1 MIPPRL
7 LTPLRRLLPPPVAGS
22 RAVMAPAAVAV
33 LAAVLFLAGPAAP
46 FAQTTPPSARR
57 GFIVEIIEPL
67 DDAIVMGSARIAAQ
81 VKTRSPG
88 EVLEVTFYV
97 DDEKLFVDREAP
109 YQTVHDFGPDPRS
122 VVIRAV
128 ATHVA
133 GYSVEDIVI
142 TRRLKLSYVV
152 EVRRVV
158 LTLTVVDG
166 NGTPVAGLTREDFRV
181 HEDGKKQEIME
192 FAVEQRPL
200 RIALILDTSGS
211 MRQELPQVQLAAA
224 GFLDVLLPPDRAMV
238 VDFDDQVMLLQDLT
252 DTREDLKDALMS
264 TFARGGTA
272 MYDAIHATLRRLA
285 KQDERKAVVLLSDG
299 GDTAS
304 VLDKDRALEATRT
317 GDVLIYAIGLGNA
330 DRSVLRTVAR
340 ESGGRAF
347 FADKAEEL
355 AGIYQRIAEELRNQ
369 YVITYSST
377 RPEYDGKW
385 REVKVTYTG
394 SGDYTVRTRPGYYA
408 VRTPLRPLE
417 AAVIT
422 PPAAPA
428 AETRPA
434 SSEDPDRQEDSRSPD
449 LPAPDPGPSPEG
461 PPAETGPADRPP
473 EPAQALPL
481 ADPSGE
487 ASPDAA
493 PRDARP
499 PSPDPPAPD
508 PAEEK
513 SPGEESEAS
522 GGEEEAPPAAGSTPG
537 EPPAPP
543 GSPPA

>member
-1 MIPPRL
+1 M
-7 LTPLRRLLPPPVAGS
+7 
-22 RAVMAPAAVAV
+22 
-33 LAAVLFLAGPAAP
+33 
-46 FAQTTPPSARR
+46 AQTALPSARR
-57 GFIVEIIEPL
+57 GFIVEITEPL
-67 DDAIVMGSARIAAQ
+67 DDAIVMGPARIAAD
-81 VKTRSPG
+81 VKTSLLG

-142 TRRLKLSYVV
+142 TRRLQLSYVV

-166 NGTPVAGLTREDFRV
+166 NGTPVTGLTREDFRV
-181 HEDGKKQEIME
+181 YEDGKEQEIME

-200 RIALILDTSGS
+200 RIALLLDTSGS

-224 GFLDVLLPPDRAMV
+224 GFLEVLLPPDRAMV

-252 DTREDLKDALMS
+252 GAREDLKDALMS

-304 VLDKDRALEATRT
+304 VLDKDRVLEATRT
-317 GDVLIYAIGLGNA
+317 GDVLIYAIGLGGA
-330 DRSVLRTVAR
+330 DRSVLRSVAG

-369 YVITYSST
+369 YVIAYSSS

-385 REVKVTYTG
+385 REVKVTYSG
-394 SGDYTVRTRPGYYA
+394 SGDHKVRTRPGYYA
-408 VRTPLRPLE
+408 VRTPPRPLE
-417 AAVIT
+417 AATIT
-422 PPAAPA
+422 PPAT
-428 AETRPA
+428 EESRPLPPG
-434 SSEDPDRQEDSRSPD
+434 D
-449 LPAPDPGPSPEG
+449 PAP
-461 PPAETGPADRPP
+461 PADPQNR
-473 EPAQALPL
+473 
-481 ADPSGE
+481 DPSGSDPDPSRE
-487 ASPDAA
+487 SPLEIAPESSRKASPAERDPGAA
-493 PRDARP
+493 NR
-499 PSPDPPAPD
+499 PPAPD
-508 PAEEK
+508 PEQAEAD
-513 SPGEESEAS
+513 PAGEA
-522 GGEEEAPPAAGSTPG
+522 GPDGAPRDDPQAD
-537 EPPAPP
+537 PPVADPDRP
-543 GSPPA
+543 R